1 MEKHRTNVTRKK
13 LGKKSR
19 FHKSIPDVVS
29 SSHKQATN
37 DNSNTSTLFLSNFP
51 DSFNAKDTWEIFQSY
66 WEIQEVFIPGKR
78 DKHGNRFG
86 FARFVD
92 VQDVC

>member
-19 FHKSIPDVVS
+19 FNKNIPDVVS

-37 DNSNTSTLFLSNFP
+37 DNSNTSTLFYL
-51 DSFNAKDTWEIFQSY
+51 IFQILSMPK
-66 WEIQEVFIPGKR
+66 ICGKFFKATGKFKR
-78 DKHGNRFG
+78 CLF
-86 FARFVD
+86 
-92 VQDVC
+92 Q